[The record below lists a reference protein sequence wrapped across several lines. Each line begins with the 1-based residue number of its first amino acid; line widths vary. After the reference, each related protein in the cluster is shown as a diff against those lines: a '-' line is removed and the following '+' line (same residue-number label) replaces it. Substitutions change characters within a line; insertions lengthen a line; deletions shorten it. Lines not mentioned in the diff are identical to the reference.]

1 MKALLSAS
9 SLAQKEIEL
18 IKALSK
24 DIASQV
30 VKDRVG
36 EDAAR
41 CIHETSKDS
50 KRSKSNLE
58 LLHPL
63 LLLAADPS
71 HGSVLDGII
80 KHIKL
85 AL

>member
-1 MKALLSAS
+1 M
-9 SLAQKEIEL
+9 AQKEIEL

-36 EDAAR
+36 EDVSTRLEEA
-41 CIHETSKDS
+41 SKDS
-50 KRSKSNLE
+50 KRARANLE

-71 HGSVLDGII
+71 HASVLDGVV